1 MVRRFAQHEVVLAD
15 ELVVVQHVQ
24 LFAGAE
30 LLPTDAAR
38 EAVEVEDFVARFPHQ
53 VRRCDAVAAAA
64 AFGAVSPVIPN
75 QTSVVR
81 LVWGMWRLLT
91 ERNRSDSTVSPRD

>member
-1 MVRRFAQHEVVLAD
+1 MEFHFAQLLALTRQRWGVMMMVRRFAQHEIVLAD

-53 VRRCDAVAAAA
+53 IGRCDAVPAAA
-64 AFGAVSPVIPN
+64 AFGAVSPVMRIVPN
-75 QTSVVR
+75 
-81 LVWGMWRLLT
+81 
-91 ERNRSDSTVSPRD
+91 RDLY